1 MWTAVDGL
9 GENRPTQRKQL
20 IYDQLQHHSTH
31 IHTTL
36 LRDPLPSHSLQLAA
50 CVHSADYLSFL
61 ERAWLEWSELV
72 AAKQADT
79 YMTAE
84 MTRRGGDTS
93 VFLPGQI
100 APRDSSNV
108 VTPEAAVSMAALS
121 RPGGSIHSQ
130 ICYYALDRLTPI
142 QAHTLTD
149 LAHDLRVI
157 QTAADL
163 IPPASSTAATTAAT
177 YVYALTTQPGHHA
190 STSTFGGYCYIATA
204 AVCAALLRQKGYERV
219 GVLDIDYHAGNGTI
233 QIYYGS
239 ADVMVASL
247 HAHPDIVS
255 RPTHTHNYVATQLVP
270 ELAERVHS

>member
-1 MWTAVDGL
+1 MHAWLSLFCCLLAAVDGL

-20 IYDQLQHHSTH
+20 IFDQLQHHAKH

-36 LRDPLPSHSLQLAA
+36 LRDPLPSLSLSLAR
-50 CVHSADYLSFL
+50 CVHSSDYLSFL
-61 ERAWLEWSELV
+61 ERAWTEWSQLV
-72 AAKQADT
+72 ATKQADT
-79 YMTAE
+79 YMSAE
-84 MTRRGGDTS
+84 MTRRGGDVS

-100 APRDSSNV
+100 APRDTSNV
-108 VTPEAAVSMAALS
+108 VTPAAAASLASLS
-121 RPGGSIHSQ
+121 RPGASIHSQ

-157 QTAADL
+157 HTAANL
-163 IPPASSTAATTAAT
+163 IPPPSTTTASTTAAT

-204 AVCAALLRQKGYERV
+204 AVCAALLREKGYRRV

-255 RPTHTHNYVATQLVP
+255 TQPDTQHTLN
-270 ELAERVHS
+270 R

>member
-1 MWTAVDGL
+1 MDGL
-9 GENRPTQRKQL
+9 GENKPTQRKQL
-20 IYDQLQHHSTH
+20 IFDALHHHAAH

-36 LRDPLPSHSLQLAA
+36 LRDPLPSLSLHLAS
-50 CVHSADYLSFL
+50 CVHSHAYLSFL
-61 ERAWLEWSELV
+61 ERAWAEWSQLV
-72 AAKQADT
+72 ASQQADT

-84 MTRRGGDTS
+84 MTRRGGDPS

-100 APRDSSNV
+100 APRDHSNV
-108 VTPEAAVSMAALS
+108 VSPQLGAALGGALS

-157 QTAADL
+157 QSAADL
-163 IPPASSTAATTAAT
+163 IPPPPPASSAAAPPT

-204 AVCAALLRQKGYERV
+204 AVCAALLRQKGYARV
-219 GVLDIDYHAGNGTI
+219 GVLDIDYHAGNGTV

-239 ADVMVASL
+239 PDVMVASL

-255 RPTHTHNYVATQLVP
+255 RHSTHRNNRAGGEAY
-270 ELAERVHS
+270 